1 MLSSTGKAYTQ
12 RYCSAPTALS
22 LPDQSAHRDPVPVL
36 AKGPAEAIITLGKK
50 KKKVLQ
56 VVCAVRLF
64 RAGCKIHQRGSYVC
78 FLLQFRNMMARAAT
92 VSQF

>member
-50 KKKVLQ
+50 KKKSIAGRLCSQIVQGWVQNTSAWLLR
-56 VVCAVRLF
+56 VFSTAV
-64 RAGCKIHQRGSYVC
+64 
-78 FLLQFRNMMARAAT
+78 
-92 VSQF
+92 